1 MINIEFLKKQI
12 SAMDVKSEQFF
23 ELYKV
28 VSDKYWTVENPDHY
42 QQCVKAL
49 VMYAERG
56 DPAQVTTAVKIIE
69 QLFMMEKDKISATMG
84 TLSFEHKDYHFTL
97 CTNKKDIEEM
107 TDLMG
112 EILKGNFKIKNKSK
126 KK

>member
-1 MINIEFLKKQI
+1 MN
-12 SAMDVKSEQFF
+12 VKSNEFF
-23 ELYKV
+23 EIYKL

-42 QQCVKAL
+42 QQCAKAL

-56 DPAQVTTAVKIIE
+56 DHAQVTTAVKIIE
-69 QLFMMEKDKISATMG
+69 QLFIMEKDKISATMS
-84 TLSFEHKDYHFTL
+84 TLSFKHKDYHFTL

-107 TDLMG
+107 TKIMG
-112 EILKGNFKIKNKSK
+112 ELLKGNFTIKKDK